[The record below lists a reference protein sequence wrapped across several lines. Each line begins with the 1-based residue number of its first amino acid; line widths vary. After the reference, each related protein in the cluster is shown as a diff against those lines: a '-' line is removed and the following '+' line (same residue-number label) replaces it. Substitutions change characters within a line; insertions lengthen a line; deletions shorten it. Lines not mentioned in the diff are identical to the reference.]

1 MRSALLVAIALVVSA
16 CGSTPEPSQEFP
28 AQSWRLE
35 NGHDERYLL
44 APGDTLEI
52 IVHNAPELSRE
63 VVIAPDGRI
72 RMPLSGP
79 VTASARTVDEVRLA
93 LMQSLSDQLKSP
105 DLDIIATEFASQRIF
120 VGGEVA
126 NPGMFDLPGQ
136 IDPLQA
142 IIMAGGFTDR
152 ARTKQVVLMRR
163 MPGGDIRTAVFDMKT
178 GIYDAEFAQWLPLRR
193 FDVVYVPP
201 SRIANQNRFIQQYIR
216 QALPIE
222 FSLFYDLRGGQR

>member
-1 MRSALLVAIALVVSA
+1 MVAIALLLSA
-16 CGSTPEPSQEFP
+16 CGSTPTPSREFP
-28 AQSWRLE
+28 TQSWRLE
-35 NGHDERYLL
+35 NGYDDRYLL

-63 VVIAPDGRI
+63 VVVAPDGRI
-72 RMPLSGP
+72 RLPLSGP

-93 LMQSLSDQLKSP
+93 LMRSLSDQLKSP
-105 DLDIIATEFASQRIF
+105 DLDIIATGFASQRIF

-126 NPGMFDLPGQ
+126 NAGMFDLPGQ

-142 IIMAGGFTDR
+142 IIMAGGFTGQ

-178 GIYDAEFAQWLPLRR
+178 GIYDAEFAKWLPLRR

-201 SRIANQNRFIQQYIR
+201 TRIANQNRFIQQYIR